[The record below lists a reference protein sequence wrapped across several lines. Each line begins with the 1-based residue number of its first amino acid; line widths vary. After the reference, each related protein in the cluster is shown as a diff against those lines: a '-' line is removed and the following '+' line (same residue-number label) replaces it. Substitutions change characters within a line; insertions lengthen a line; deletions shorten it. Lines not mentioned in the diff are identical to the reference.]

1 MNPRDDEGL
10 WSAPQPVRSRELAHR
25 PSAVPAVRESWAQVS
40 AIVRIASEGEDTW
53 SMVELTRA
61 HALIGR
67 KPGCDITIAHAD
79 LETVHTYLHFDA
91 EGCHAVDLRTSSGMR
106 LNGRAVTHGRFF
118 PGDTIEVGGYRIRLD
133 GLIVDGRPLQAD
145 DYGESPLSGDQ
156 TNTLVPLQMRSLS
169 RQAHYWSIH
178 SSVAFVGA
186 ERTCAVA
193 LPAELGV
200 SRIHGALIRTPRDIF
215 FVDLASRGSQING
228 QHIFNA
234 CRPLYHDDILTI
246 GRAGLLVNRGDAHTA
261 EANYDRGRNSRAT
274 ARTAPPAAAS
284 LDAETLLAAL
294 LSRIQEQH
302 DAALERQNEA
312 QVAMAQLIRQMQN
325 EQARVFDT
333 HLNRIRAMDQEIAE
347 LKARIAAIPAGK
359 QLAPPAAEEISRI
372 RPTPAKTP
380 PVRNTAEPAAVKPA
394 PKQDAKPAAKT
405 RQPTEPVRTAAKSSD
420 PDASPE
426 FTTAWLLDRVSQLET
441 EKNSTWRDLIDR
453 LRGR

>member
-10 WSAPQPVRSRELAHR
+10 WSAPQPKRSRELAHR
-25 PSAVPAVRESWAQVS
+25 PATLPAVRDTWAQVS
-40 AIVRIASEGEDTW
+40 AIVRIAPEGEETW
-53 SMVELTRA
+53 SMVELTRP

-118 PGDTIEVGGYRIRLD
+118 PGDTIEVGGFRIRLD
-133 GLIVDGRPLQAD
+133 GLIVDGRPLQAE
-145 DYGESPLSGDQ
+145 DYGDSPLRDEQ
-156 TNTLVPLQMRSLS
+156 PIPLVPLQLRSLS

-186 ERTCAVA
+186 ERTCAVP

-228 QHIFNA
+228 QHVFNA
-234 CRPLYHDDILTI
+234 CRPLFHDDILTI
-246 GRAGLLVNRGDAHTA
+246 GRAGLLVNRGDALTA
-261 EANYDRGRNSRAT
+261 DPHFDRDGNARIT
-274 ARTAPPAAAS
+274 ARPAPPATES
-284 LDAETLLAAL
+284 LNAETILAAL
-294 LSRIQEQH
+294 LSRIQDQH

-333 HLNRIRAMDQEIAE
+333 HLSRIRAMDQEIAE

-359 QLAPPAAEEISRI
+359 QLAPPASEDISRI

-380 PVRNTAEPAAVKPA
+380 PVRTTAEPAAAKPG
-394 PKQDAKPAAKT
+394 PKPAARKAEKT
-405 RQPTEPVRTAAKSSD
+405 RLTPEPARAAAASSD

-426 FTTAWLLDRVSQLET
+426 FATAWLLDRVSQLES